1 MRCPEKR
8 CEDLKQ
14 RICTAKICDVVSA
27 LTMTRRATI
36 SSHMEVD
43 RKTRFRLRTSSAVKW
58 ALMSLLLVSA
68 WGSNT
73 GCDSDPSAAT
83 TWHGTY
89 SVSDQFG
96 GGSGTVSFF
105 VADND
110 TIYCF
115 TFSGTQ
121 SDFSTPCGNPG
132 TNSFPINGNQF
143 SIPVSTDQG
152 TFLLEG
158 QFTSSTSTSPPA
170 TGNIVGPG
178 GSAEVVLTWSAAAVP
193 SKG

>member
-1 MRCPEKR
+1 MRRRQTKGHA
-8 CEDLKQ
+8 LQKMY
-14 RICTAKICDVVSA
+14 DVVSA

-36 SSHMEVD
+36 SSHMETD
-43 RKTRFRLRTSSAVKW
+43 RETRYRLRTSSAVKR
-58 ALMSLLLVSA
+58 ALMGLLLVSA
-68 WGSNT
+68 WGSST
-73 GCDSDPSAAT
+73 SCDSDPSAAT

-96 GGSGTVSFF
+96 GGSGIVSFF

-132 TNSFPINGNQF
+132 TDSFPINSNQF
-143 SIPVSTDQG
+143 SIPVSTAQG
-152 TFLLEG
+152 TFLLKG
-158 QFTSSTSTSPPA
+158 QFTSSTSTPA
-170 TGNIVGPG
+170 TGDITGPG
-178 GSAEVVLTWSAAAVP
+178 GSNEVVLTWSAAAVP

>member
-1 MRCPEKR
+1 M
-8 CEDLKQ
+8 
-14 RICTAKICDVVSA
+14 A
-27 LTMTRRATI
+27 
-36 SSHMEVD
+36 VD
-43 RKTRFRLRTSSAVKW
+43 HEGRFRSKTLLAVKR
-58 ALMSLLLVSA
+58 ALMALLLVSV

-73 GCDSDPSAAT
+73 SCDSDPSGAT
-83 TWHGTY
+83 TWQGTY

-121 SDFSTPCGNPG
+121 SNFSTPCGNPG
-132 TNSFPINGNQF
+132 TDSFPINGNQF
-143 SIPVSTDQG
+143 SIPVSTDHG

-170 TGNIVGPG
+170 TGDIIGPG
-178 GSAEVVLTWSAAAVP
+178 GSNEVVLTWAAATVP
-193 SKG
+193 GKD